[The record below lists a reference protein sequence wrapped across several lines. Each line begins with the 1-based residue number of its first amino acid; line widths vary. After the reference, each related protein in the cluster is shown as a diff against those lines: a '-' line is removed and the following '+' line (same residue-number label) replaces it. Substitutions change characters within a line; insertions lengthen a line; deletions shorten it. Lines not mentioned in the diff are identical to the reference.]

1 LLVESIGPAEDDDDL
16 NDFTILKE
24 KTDKLKIAAAR
35 EEAAKSGVLMKEPEA
50 TTIDQDVVI
59 DDFIRNFLTKF
70 KMTKTMNIFH

>member
-1 LLVESIGPAEDDDDL
+1 MLVESIGPAEDDDDL

-50 TTIDQDVVI
+50 TTID
-59 DDFIRNFLTKF
+59 
-70 KMTKTMNIFH
+70 